1 MIRIKWNLFSN
12 LVLACSLLMCSSCS
26 DSPTRPT
33 PTAFKGHTI
42 GESSMQWG
50 SSENT
55 NDPLSRCQELLRS
68 PFLDVLP
75 DVTQKCQ
82 EFVNNGD
89 YLIILQ
95 DGNRLGRERAYRFI
109 GWKLALI
116 VVQFPRE
123 YESDLIK
130 ELNSHFAVVEP
141 GKKWLG
147 NDRAAIEIR
156 PNAEYIFFTGKTS
169 KSDGLLVV
177 VSSANG

>member
-1 MIRIKWNLFSN
+1 
-12 LVLACSLLMCSSCS
+12 
-26 DSPTRPT
+26 
-33 PTAFKGHTI
+33 
-42 GESSMQWG
+42 MQWG

-82 EFVNNGD
+82 EFVSNGD

-95 DGNRLGRERAYRFI
+95 DGNRLGRERAYKFI

-116 VVQFPRE
+116 VVQLPRE

-130 ELNSHFAVVEP
+130 ELNSHFAVVAP
-141 GKKWLG
+141 GKNGLATTE
-147 NDRAAIEIR
+147 RR
-156 PNAEYIFFTGKTS
+156 S
-169 KSDGLLVV
+169 K
-177 VSSANG
+177 

>member
-1 MIRIKWNLFSN
+1 
-12 LVLACSLLMCSSCS
+12 
-26 DSPTRPT
+26 
-33 PTAFKGHTI
+33 
-42 GESSMQWG
+42 MQWS

-55 NDPLSRCQELLRS
+55 TDPLSRCQELLRS
-68 PFLDVLP
+68 SFLNVLP

-82 EFVNNGD
+82 EFVKNGN

-95 DGNRLGRERAYRFI
+95 DGSRLGRERAYKFI

-116 VVQFPRE
+116 VVQLPRE
-123 YESDLIK
+123 RESDLIK

-147 NDRAAIEIR
+147 NDGAAIEIR
-156 PNAEYIFFTGKTS
+156 PNAEYSLFTGKTS

-177 VSSANG
+177 VSSANI